1 MQRTLSLP
9 IHVNCLFLIY
19 EINEIA
25 RETQCFTLPCHST
38 KCRLDFT
45 NIIIEKDLLR
55 LEPATIGSQAMLAH
69 PSTKTS
75 LSNIVIVLNIITLF
89 IV

>member
-9 IHVNCLFLIY
+9 IHVNGLLLIL

-38 KCRLDFT
+38 QGRFDFT
-45 NIIIEKDLLR
+45 NIIIEK
-55 LEPATIGSQAMLAH
+55 EIC
-69 PSTKTS
+69 
-75 LSNIVIVLNIITLF
+75 
-89 IV
+89 